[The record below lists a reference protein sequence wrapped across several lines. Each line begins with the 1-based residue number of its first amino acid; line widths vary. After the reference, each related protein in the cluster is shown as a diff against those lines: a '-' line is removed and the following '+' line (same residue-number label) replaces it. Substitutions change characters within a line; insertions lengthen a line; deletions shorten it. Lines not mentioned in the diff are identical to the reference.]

1 VAPSMIAQGV
11 ANTLWGFLTLAGTR
25 GVPLPACYPSLWRA
39 DCALDVG
46 YLNALDLC
54 NLFHAYRIHTELVP
68 GGDVQDEVTFPAW
81 ITHEAREA
89 WMRDVRDNVRVSR
102 AHKEIA
108 SIIGDLGVPRELER
122 LTDDDLFSV
131 DIYLPDDDVAI
142 EFDGP
147 THFITI
153 SDGGGEGAA
162 PGDAS
167 RRTRSPKTELRDKF
181 LERRHRTV
189 TSVPWFEWA
198 VLRGSAEKKAYV
210 TKMLRAAGVSVPAS
224 T

>member
-1 VAPSMIAQGV
+1 V
-11 ANTLWGFLTLAGTR
+11 R
-25 GVPLPACYPSLWRA
+25 
-39 DCALDVG
+39 DD
-46 YLNALDLC
+46 
-54 NLFHAYRIHTELVP
+54 
-68 GGDVQDEVTFPAW
+68 VTFPAW
-81 ITHEAREA
+81 ITHEARAA
-89 WMRDVRDNVRVSR
+89 WMRNVRDDTTVSR
-102 AHKEIA
+102 SHKEIA
-108 SIIGDLGVPRELER
+108 SIIGDLGVPREVER

-131 DIYLPDDDVAI
+131 DMFLTDDDVAI
-142 EFDGP
+142 EIDGP
-147 THFITI
+147 THFIKN
-153 SDGGGEGAA
+153 SDGGEGAA